1 MNEIILIQAKTFG
14 NEDQQS
20 VDARELHAF
29 LESKQDFSTWIKK
42 RVTDFGFVENQDFVS
57 FHKIVERGTGAAKR
71 IEYAL
76 SLNMA
81 KELSMVERNEKGKQA
96 RQYFIDCE
104 KKAKSQA
111 LAIPSNFKEA
121 LLLAARIEEER
132 EQALAQVAVLT
143 PKAEALDRLQHAD
156 GDLNI
161 TNAAKT
167 LGMPPARLFD
177 WLSQHR
183 WIYKRDGKGPWIGY
197 QIKIQQGLLR
207 HGEHRYQGSN
217 GEVLTT
223 QVRITPKGMATLAK
237 KAKAAA

>member
-1 MNEIILIQAKTFG
+1 MNEIILIQTNTFG
-14 NEDQQS
+14 NEEQQT
-20 VDARELHAF
+20 VNARDLHAF

-42 RVTDFGFVENQDFVS
+42 RIADFGFIENQDFVR
-57 FHKIVERGTGAAKR
+57 FHKKMEANNATV

-76 SLNMA
+76 SLSMA
-81 KELSMVERNEKGKQA
+81 KELSMVERNKKGKQA

-104 KKAKSQA
+104 KKAKSQV

-132 EQALAQVAVLT
+132 EQALQQVAELT

-161 TNAAKT
+161 TDAAKT
-167 LGMPPARLFD
+167 LNLSPTKLFD

-183 WIYKRDGKGPWIGY
+183 WIYKRDGKGAWIAY

-207 HGEHRYQGSN
+207 HGEHRYQSVY
-217 GEVLTT
+217 GEKLTT

-237 KAKAAA
+237 KAKATV